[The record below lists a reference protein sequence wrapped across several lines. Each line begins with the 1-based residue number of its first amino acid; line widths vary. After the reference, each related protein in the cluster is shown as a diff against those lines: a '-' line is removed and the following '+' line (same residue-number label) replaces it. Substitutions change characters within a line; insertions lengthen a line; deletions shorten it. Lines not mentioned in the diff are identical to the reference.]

1 MWNVSAPFSLLFH
14 SRIFINR
21 PPLLHTSSY
30 KVFALSGVLVLGT
43 ILCVQLLS
51 GMEYVLPDGW
61 FAAWRDYTWPV
72 GLGFIFTAAGVS
84 HFTMTNAFCNI
95 VPYRGCWGG
104 LWQVPALDFLGFTY
118 EEFHAYWSGAAEI
131 LGGLLLI
138 ACGIGLVDVPPSVP
152 AALLGSL
159 VIAITPANIFMFSKL

>member
-1 MWNVSAPFSLLFH
+1 MWNVGAPFSLLFH
-14 SRIFINR
+14 SLILINR
-21 PPLLHTSSY
+21 PSLLHTSSY
-30 KVFALSGVLVLGT
+30 KVFAISGVLVLGT

-51 GMEYVLPDGW
+51 GMEYVLPGGW

-118 EEFHAYWSGAAEI
+118 EEFFNPTTSH
-131 LGGLLLI
+131 LLSTS
-138 ACGIGLVDVPPSVP
+138 ASSTSTNSENDESNPYY
-152 AALLGSL
+152 
-159 VIAITPANIFMFSKL
+159 NIIQTCSNH